1 MPSARSFLKAASC
14 LSCTFR
20 STYKSASFDPERCCQ
35 EHIGA
40 INNYLLFMTTPMILQ
55 AFYCVQDTSWIKLL
69 NLKEYLKRKRMFI
82 GRCKI
87 RSLQDKLPILNRA
100 MRLSLVTIFR
110 LSGVERFDFSV
121 LGRNGR
127 LWGKMTASHP
137 LLPPFTI
144 LYLILTLQCSVIHS
158 ESLSSIARKEQLYE
172 SSPRN

>member
-100 MRLSLVTIFR
+100 MRLSLVPIFR

-127 LWGKMTASHP
+127 LWGKMTAS
-137 LLPPFTI
+137 PPPTSFHYPVSNTV
-144 LYLILTLQCSVIHS
+144 TLQCSVIHS